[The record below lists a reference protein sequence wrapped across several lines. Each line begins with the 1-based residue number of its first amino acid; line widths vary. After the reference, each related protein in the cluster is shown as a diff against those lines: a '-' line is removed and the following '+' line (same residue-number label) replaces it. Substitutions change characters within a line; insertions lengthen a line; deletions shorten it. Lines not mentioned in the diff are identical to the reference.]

1 MNEIVLAKED
11 WFNEVET
18 ILNGYSFNKTENG
31 NYNKK
36 TIQYS
41 GGQTIV
47 INGQRMEQP
56 GQQIKIS
63 NEIRFIGD
71 GWIADED
78 ESNKQ
83 NFTQVVFEIKSDVQ
97 ELIYEECIYWNDA
110 QRVREL
116 INQIFKL

>member
-1 MNEIVLAKED
+1 MNEIVLSKES
-11 WFNEVET
+11 WLNEVET
-18 ILNGYSFNKTENG
+18 LLNGYSFNKTEDG
-31 NYNKK
+31 NYNKE

-63 NEIRFIGD
+63 NVIRFIGD
-71 GWIADED
+71 GWIADKD

-97 ELIYEECIYWNDA
+97 EIIYEECIYWNDA

>member
-1 MNEIVLAKED
+1 MNEIVLVKED
-11 WFNEVET
+11 WLNKVET
-18 ILNGYSFNKTENG
+18 ILNGYSFNKNEDG
-31 NYNKK
+31 NYNKE

-56 GQQIKIS
+56 GQQIRIS

-83 NFTQVVFEIKSDVQ
+83 NFTQVVFEVKSDVQ
-97 ELIYEECIYWNDA
+97 EIIYEECIYWGDA

-116 INQIFKL
+116 INQIFGI

>member
-1 MNEIVLAKED
+1 MNEIVLTKD
-11 WFNEVET
+11 NWLNEVEAIIT
-18 ILNGYSFNKTENG
+18 GYSFNKVDDNT
-31 NYNKK
+31 YSKD

-63 NEIRFIGD
+63 NVIRFNGD
-71 GWIADED
+71 GWIANEA

-83 NFTQVVFEIKSDVQ
+83 NFTQVVFEVKSDTQ
-97 ELIYEECIYWNDA
+97 EIIYEECIYWNDT
-110 QRVREL
+110 QRVKEL
-116 INQIFKL
+116 INQIVVI

>member
-1 MNEIVLAKED
+1 MNEIVLVKED
-11 WFNEVET
+11 WLNKVET
-18 ILNGYSFNKTENG
+18 ILNGYSFNKNEDG
-31 NYNKK
+31 NYNKE

-56 GQQIKIS
+56 GQQIKIMQS
-63 NEIRFIGD
+63 VLFNGD
-71 GWIADED
+71 GWIADND

-83 NFTQVVFEIKSDVQ
+83 NFTQVVFEVKSDIQ
-97 ELIYEECIYWNDA
+97 EIIYEECIYWDDA

-116 INQIFKL
+116 INQIFGI